1 MRRRKLVFGMA
12 VICANPLVLRA
23 QSRTRVW
30 RIGYLST
37 ASPEADRHWV
47 DAFRQGLR
55 DLGYV
60 EGRNIALELRHSSQ
74 VPGRLTEHAADLV
87 QRKVDILVVYGTA
100 AVNAVRHS
108 EIPIVMTV
116 HADPLG
122 TGLVRS
128 LARPGGN
135 ITGLTDGH
143 ADLAPK
149 RLEVLKEVVPSIRS
163 VAVLFNPATPHAARQ
178 LKHVQT
184 AGPRLGV
191 TIVPVEVRGAKEI
204 DAALGALRKQQAD
217 AIFVA
222 PDPTWWI
229 GQHLRLAEFAIA
241 NRLPVMGTVR
251 EFAEKGALA
260 AYGTNFVD
268 LWRRSAAYVDKILKG
283 ARPSDL
289 PIEQATKFDLGINL
303 RTAKAIGVTVPRA
316 VLQRADYVIE

>member
-1 MRRRKLVFGMA
+1 MQRRELVLGMA
-12 VICANPLVLRA
+12 VICASPFALRA
-23 QSRTRVW
+23 QPRVW
-30 RIGYLST
+30 SIGYLST

-55 DLGYV
+55 ELGYV
-60 EGRNIALELRHSSQ
+60 EGRNVVLELRHGSQ
-74 VPGRLTEHAADLV
+74 APGRLTELAADLV
-87 QRKVDILVVYGTA
+87 RRKVDVIVVYGTA
-100 AVNAVRHS
+100 AVAAVRQS

-122 TGLVRS
+122 TGVVQS

-149 RLEVLKEVVPSIRS
+149 RLEMLKEVVPSIKS

-178 LKHVQT
+178 LKHVQ
-184 AGPRLGV
+184 AAAPKLGV
-191 TIVPVEVRGAKEI
+191 AIVPVEVRGAKEI
-204 DAALGALRKQQAD
+204 DAALAAVAKHRVDG
-217 AIFVA
+217 IFVA

-229 GQHLRLAEFAIA
+229 GQHHRLAEFAIS

-251 EFAEKGALA
+251 EFAEQGALA
-260 AYGTNFVD
+260 AYGTNFLY

-283 ARPSDL
+283 ARPGDL
-289 PIEQATKFDLGINL
+289 PIEQATKFDLVINL
-303 RTAKAIGVTVPRA
+303 RTAKAIGVSVPRA